1 MGVIWSNTLKA
12 SDKSEAEKVLTYAK
26 EHYKKRGLE
35 DYDEQ
40 TMCGLEFAE
49 DSLIY
54 TEFRKD
60 RLKVFYDFVDEIG
73 AAFPELELQFL
84 QVGDGKISTEF
95 IYKNRVCTRYD
106 LRLLKLFVAD
116 KEYFER
122 LMETAVPSIVQDLTL
137 MCRLNRR

>member
-1 MGVIWSNTLKA
+1 MAIWRNTLKA
-12 SDKSEAEKVLTYAK
+12 LNQHDAEKVLAYAK
-26 EHYKKRGLE
+26 EHYKERGFE
-35 DYDEQ
+35 DYDEH
-40 TMCGLEFAE
+40 TMDGLKFTE
-49 DSLIY
+49 DGLVYTDVLI
-54 TEFRKD
+54 D
-60 RLKVFYDFVDEIG
+60 RLDAFYKFADEIG

-137 MCRLNRR
+137 MCRLNRL